1 MSDFSR
7 CVRAVFMA
15 TICWVK
21 SDTRDWR
28 KETSRDNE
36 PVTDVAAVAIASTRA
51 AKAATCPIVSR
62 EAGVDA
68 LLSYAVL
75 KIDESKINDPNL
87 VKLIPVSAKEA
98 SVFESNAVESRFCDT
113 SLGV

>member
-1 MSDFSR
+1 M
-7 CVRAVFMA
+7 
-15 TICWVK
+15 
-21 SDTRDWR
+21 
-28 KETSRDNE
+28 ETSRDNE
-36 PVTDVAAVAIASTRA
+36 PVTDVAAVATASTRA

-75 KIDESKINDPNL
+75 KIDESKINDPYL

-98 SVFESNAVESRFCDT
+98 SVFESNAVASRFCDT

>member
-1 MSDFSR
+1 MSR
-7 CVRAVFMA
+7 
-15 TICWVK
+15 ICWVK
-21 SDTRDWR
+21 SDTRDWPE
-28 KETSRDNE
+28 ETSRDNE
-36 PVTDVAAVAIASTRA
+36 PVIDVAAVATASTRA

-75 KIDESKINDPNL
+75 KTDESKVNDPYL